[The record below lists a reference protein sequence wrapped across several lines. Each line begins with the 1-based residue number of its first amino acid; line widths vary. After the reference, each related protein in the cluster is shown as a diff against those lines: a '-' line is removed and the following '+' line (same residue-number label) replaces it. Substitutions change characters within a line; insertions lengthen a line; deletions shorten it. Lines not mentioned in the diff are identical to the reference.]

1 MKTTSIK
8 KLKSRKDNPV
18 LLSLIEVLIKE
29 KKPIWKR
36 VVYELSRPR
45 RQRVQVNI
53 SKLESYGND
62 GGIVLVPGKVLGS
75 GSLSKKLTVAAFS
88 FSDSARKLITDAGG
102 KVISI
107 ENLYKS
113 NPGGKD
119 VLLLK

>member
-45 RQRVQVNI
+45 RQRVQVNL

-75 GSLSKKLTVAAFS
+75 GSISKKLTVAAFS

-113 NPGGKD
+113 NPGGRD

>member
-45 RQRVQVNI
+45 RQRVQVNL

-113 NPGGKD
+113 NPGGRD